1 MRLLLD
7 TSVLIDHL
15 RDDPRAIDLL
25 GTATERADELWGSV
39 VTRAEVLRGTRPSER
54 TGTMLLLD
62 TLAWV
67 EVLIDVADRAG
78 EMARTYRASHPGI
91 DIADFL
97 IAASAEKVGARLVTR
112 NVKHFPMIPDL
123 EPAYGSSAG

>member
-1 MRLLLD
+1 MRLLVD

-15 RDDPRAIDLL
+15 RGDPRAIDLL
-25 GTATERADELWGSV
+25 GTATERADDLWGSV
-39 VTRAEVLRGTRPSER
+39 ITRAEVLRGMRSSER

-62 TLAWV
+62 ILAWV
-67 EVLIDVADRAG
+67 EVVIDVADRAG

-97 IAASAEKVGARLVTR
+97 IAASAEEVGARLVTR
-112 NVKHFPMIPDL
+112 NVKHFPMFPDL
-123 EPAYGSSAG
+123 EPAYG